1 MKSLVGL
8 IFISSLL
15 STSCK
20 SDTEIQKSI
29 TPKNVVPFTVVGN
42 QMKAQSQVTT
52 EQQVGTSNATN
63 NGTTAGM
70 NPAHGQPGHRC
81 EIPVGAPLNSP
92 ATANKPQNTVTPTP
106 TVTTTPNPPATTTVE
121 SAPTAEGMNPP
132 HGQEGHKCEI
142 AVGAPLPK

>member
-42 QMKAQSQVTT
+42 QMKAQSTS
-52 EQQVGTSNATN
+52 EQQINSNNPSST
-63 NGTTAGM
+63 TTAATGM
-70 NPAHGQPGHRC
+70 NPAHGQPGHIC

-92 ATANKPQNTVTPTP
+92 ATSNNQQNAPVP
-106 TVTTTPNPPATTTVE
+106 TVTTTPAQSAPNPVEQVATT
-121 SAPTAEGMNPP
+121 EGANPP
-132 HGQEGHKCEI
+132 HGQANHRCDI
-142 AVGAPLPK
+142 AVGAPLPKA